1 MTVQEL
7 IEALREL
14 PQGADVK
21 LWSHDNGDYL
31 AVKNVEC
38 VLLVDRGYNCEW
50 YKEFDPA
57 RHDRDAAVEVVRIH

>member
-57 RHDRDAAVEVVRIH
+57 GHDRETAIESVRIY